1 MTELRNGEGLSLVTS
16 AATKGLRYV
25 LILWQSNGTGG
36 SDSMIT
42 GLIIQM
48 VVILLPVCALLG
60 AALLHRANRE
70 RKKIR
75 RPVSEKLLRPPGET
89 LRRKLEE
96 LDERLF
102 LFSSMLLTS
111 TSVAGVM
118 ANQELAHSRSIEAV
132 AYHPGVLLLIFIS
145 FYSIWKMFRLLKR
158 RIAFLLGLSGEL
170 AVGEELNKLM
180 LDGCRVFHDFPGGD
194 DWNIDH
200 IIVAPGGVFAVET
213 KARSK
218 RALLKDQPDHK
229 VEYNGEI
236 LIFPDGWTA
245 KPLNQAERNALQL
258 AIFLKKATGE
268 ESPVIPVVVLPGWY
282 VTAKPNTRTK
292 VFNPKMVRKLV
303 VESRPVI
310 SAAQM
315 QRICFQIE
323 QKCRDV
329 EF

>member
-1 MTELRNGEGLSLVTS
+1 
-16 AATKGLRYV
+16 
-25 LILWQSNGTGG
+25 
-36 SDSMIT
+36 MIT
-42 GLIIQM
+42 GLIIQ
-48 VVILLPVCALLG
+48 VAVILLPVCAFLG

-75 RPVSEKLLRPPGET
+75 RPVSEKLLRPPGES

-96 LDERLF
+96 LDECMF
-102 LFSSMLLTS
+102 LFTSVLLTS
-111 TSVAGVM
+111 ASVAGVM
-118 ANQELAHSRSIEAV
+118 ANQEFASSRSIEAV
-132 AYHPGVLLLIFIS
+132 AFHPGVLLLTLIS
-145 FYSIWKMFRLLKR
+145 FYSIWKMFSVLKL

-200 IIVAPGGVFAVET
+200 IIIAPGGVFAIET

-218 RALLKDQPDHK
+218 RAPLKDQPDHK

-245 KPLNQAERNALQL
+245 KPLQQADRNACQL
-258 AIFLKKATGE
+258 AVFLEKATGE

-282 VTAKPNTRTK
+282 VTAKPGAFIK
-292 VFNPKMVRKLV
+292 VLNPKMVRKLV
-303 VESRPVI
+303 MDARPVI
-310 SAAQM
+310 SPQ
-315 QRICFQIE
+315 QRERICYQIE